1 MPKKNL
7 FNDKGREYLRGK
19 LANENFP
26 RTTCSFYKYVNLKH
40 PETLRDELYAEWKP
54 LSILGRTYIAK
65 EGINAQLSIPEQNW
79 DEFLETLLK
88 RPEFK
93 DVQIKIAID
102 EFGKS
107 FQKLI
112 VRLKSKIVADGL
124 SEKDFDPTDT
134 GKYLSAREF
143 NEAIDQKGTI
153 VVDVRNYYES
163 EVGYF
168 ENSILPDTDTFREI
182 LPILKNDL
190 LGSEKKKI
198 LLYCT
203 GGIRCE
209 KASAYLKYHKFQD
222 VNQLQGG
229 IIEYIRQVK
238 EEKLQSKFKGKNFV
252 FDKRM
257 GERVTEDVLS
267 NCHQCNEPSD
277 DHTDCA
283 NQACH
288 ILFIQCES
296 CSKKFGGCCSSECYQ
311 FSLLPI
317 GKQRELRRQPNFKA
331 PLLRF
336 KDRVKPKLK
345 ELKHKT

>member
-1 MPKKNL
+1 MARKVL
-7 FNDKGREYLRGK
+7 FNDKNREYLREK
-19 LANENFP
+19 LANENFA
-26 RTTCSFYKYVNLKH
+26 RTTCSFYKYVTLKR
-40 PETLRDELYAEWKP
+40 PETLRDELYDEWKP

-65 EGINAQLSIPEQNW
+65 EGVNAQLSIPEQNW

-93 DVQIKIAID
+93 NVQIKIAID

-112 VRLKSKIVADGL
+112 VRLKPKIVADGL
-124 SEKDFDPTDT
+124 VEKDFDPADT
-134 GKYLSAREF
+134 GKYLSAKKF
-143 NEAIDQKGTI
+143 NEAMDEKGTV

-168 ENSILPDTDTFREI
+168 ENAIRPDTDTFRDV
-182 LPILKNDL
+182 LPIIKNTLK
-190 LGSEKKKI
+190 GSETKKI

-209 KASAYLKYHKFQD
+209 KASAYLKYHEFQD

-257 GERVTEDVLS
+257 GERITEDVLS
-267 NCHQCNEPSD
+267 RCHQCNEPSD

-296 CSKKFGGCCSSECYQ
+296 CRKQFGGCCSSECYQ

-317 GKQRELRRQPNFKA
+317 EKQRELRRQPNFKA

-345 ELKHKT
+345 ELKN

>member
-1 MPKKNL
+1 MARKVL
-7 FNDKGREYLRGK
+7 FNDKNREYLREK
-19 LANENFP
+19 LANENFA
-26 RTTCSFYKYVNLKH
+26 RTTCSFYKYVTLKR
-40 PETLRDELYAEWKP
+40 PETLRDELYDEWKP

-65 EGINAQLSIPEQNW
+65 EGVNAQLSIPEQNW

-93 DVQIKIAID
+93 NVQIKIAID

-112 VRLKSKIVADGL
+112 VRLKPKIVADGL
-124 SEKDFDPTDT
+124 VEKDFDPADT
-134 GKYLSAREF
+134 GKYLSAKKF
-143 NEAIDQKGTI
+143 NEAMDEKGTV

-168 ENSILPDTDTFREI
+168 ENAIRPDTDTFRDV
-182 LPILKNDL
+182 LPIIKNTLK
-190 LGSEKKKI
+190 GSETKKI

-209 KASAYLKYHKFQD
+209 KASAYLKYHEFQD

-267 NCHQCNEPSD
+267 RCHQCNEPSD

-296 CSKKFGGCCSSECYQ
+296 CRKQFGGCCSSECYQ

-317 GKQRELRRQPNFKA
+317 EKQRELRRQPNFKA

-345 ELKHKT
+345 ELKN